1 MSLGTNL
8 RGLPLSFDRTQLL
21 KLTRFA
27 AVGLSSSLLYGL
39 LASAFIHAKVG
50 LVVAHC
56 IAYALAIPFSYFA
69 QRGFAFRSSRS
80 HVMSFPRFLLTNG
93 VSFLLSTGIVAMSTA
108 LQIPAAAAI
117 AAVIV
122 FVPLINYLCLNAWVF
137 PDHPPTLP

>member
-1 MSLGTNL
+1 MNL
-8 RGLPLSFDRTQLL
+8 RGLPLSFDRTRLL
-21 KLTRFA
+21 KLMRFG

-39 LASAFIHAKVG
+39 IASALIHAHVG

-69 QRGFAFRSSRS
+69 QRGFTFHSSRP
-80 HVMSFPRFLLTNG
+80 HVTSFPRFLLTNA

-122 FVPLINYLCLNAWVF
+122 FVPLINYLFLNAWVF
-137 PDHPPTLP
+137 PDNPSTLP

>member
-1 MSLGTNL
+1 MNL
-8 RGLPLSFDRTQLL
+8 RGLTDSFDRTQLL
-21 KLTRFA
+21 KLMRFG

-39 LASAFIHAKVG
+39 MASALIHAHVR

-69 QRGFAFRSSRS
+69 QRGFTFRSSRS
-80 HVMSFPRFLLTNG
+80 HVMSFPRFLLTNA

-117 AAVIV
+117 MAVIV
-122 FVPLINYLCLNAWVF
+122 FVPLINYLCLNQWVF
-137 PDHPPTLP
+137 PAHPPTLP

>member
-1 MSLGTNL
+1 MNL
-8 RGLPLSFDRTQLL
+8 RGLTHSFNRTQLL
-21 KLTRFA
+21 KLMRFG

-39 LASAFIHAKVG
+39 LASALIHAHVG

-69 QRGFAFRSSRS
+69 QRGFTFRSSRS
-80 HVMSFPRFLLTNG
+80 HVMSFPRFLLTNA

-108 LQIPAAAAI
+108 LQVPAAAAI

-122 FVPLINYLCLNAWVF
+122 FVPLINYLFLNAWVF